1 MMKSHMP
8 GVDFN
13 HAAGRVPSPAVC
25 ALGLLLLLL
34 LLSLLPVTWHFR
46 QHSQALQQQWLARQ
60 AGSRPTPVVQAQP
73 LTPALQ
79 AELTLAQAQ
88 IATPWLALLHDLERA
103 QQPELYWMQLA
114 PDAKR
119 KQVRMTVLAHKR
131 PQGWSLV
138 EHLRQQAS
146 LATVKLNSSEA
157 TEVNGERMTSLQLE
171 AAWQF

>member
-1 MMKSHMP
+1 MMKPHMAL
-8 GVDFN
+8 VDFN

-60 AGSRPTPVVQAQP
+60 AAWPAPVVQAQP

-146 LATVKLNSSEA
+146 LTTVKLNSSEA